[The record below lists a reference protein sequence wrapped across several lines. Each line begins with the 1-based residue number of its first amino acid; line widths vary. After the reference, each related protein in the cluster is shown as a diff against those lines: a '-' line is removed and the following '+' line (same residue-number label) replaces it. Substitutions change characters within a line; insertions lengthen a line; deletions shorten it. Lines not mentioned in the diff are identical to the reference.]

1 MTERTRQD
9 ELSDVP
15 LWKANKQTWPRGVRP
30 IGQGELDCLGI
41 DRRGDLYW
49 DGKPIEVAV
58 YNRRRT
64 WLLHSGPRV
73 VPRLGVRH
81 RIADARLLE
90 LLSRLHR
97 SDALHGRTIHA
108 VRR

>member
-49 DGKPIEVAV
+49 DGKPVE
-58 YNRRRT
+58 
-64 WLLHSGPRV
+64 
-73 VPRLGVRH
+73 VRH
-81 RIADARLLE
+81 LRLTGWQRFWATLVS
-90 LLSRLHR
+90 LFIIVGGLGSCTQGLV
-97 SDALHGRTIHA
+97 SYHA
-108 VRR
+108 WACGTGSPTLGCSNY